1 MARIRTIKP
10 TFWGAVSSL
19 SWDARLLLIGIMS
32 GVDDEG
38 RFIATQTSIC
48 GHAFP
53 HEDVPPAKFRKLL
66 EECSRRGFIVLYEDD
81 GKRYGYIPDFRST
94 SGVMGQVIN
103 KPQKSTLPPPP
114 PDGLF

>member
-10 TFWGAVSSL
+10 QFWGEVSTL
-19 SWDARLLLIGIMS
+19 SWDARLLLIGILS
-32 GVDDEG
+32 GADDEG
-38 RFIATQTSIC
+38 RFIATHASVC

-66 EECSRRGFIVLYEDD
+66 DEIARTELVVLYEDQ
-81 GKRYGYIPDFRST
+81 GRRYGYIPGYRSAA
-94 SGVMGQVIN
+94 GVMGQVIN
-103 KPQKSTLPPPP
+103 KPQKSALPPPP